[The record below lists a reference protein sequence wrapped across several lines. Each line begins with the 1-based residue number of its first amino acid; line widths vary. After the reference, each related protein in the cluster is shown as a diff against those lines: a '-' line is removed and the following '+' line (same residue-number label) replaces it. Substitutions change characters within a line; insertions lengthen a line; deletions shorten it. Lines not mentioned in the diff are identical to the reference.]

1 LKYGSKAKIVSQL
14 IILLFHKRTPVDSII
29 SNKTTMENF
38 IFIDFEGK
46 MDSPPSF
53 VGILFAGEFKQ
64 IILTDTLLGCVGPTK
79 VTYQPLK
86 EFLQETLDLA
96 DKHQTKICAFS
107 TLERDVFLKNG
118 IPEIEKY
125 YFNAHKELKKWFNVN
140 QRDKRPRPFSLSNV
154 LLFFEYPLVS
164 YGDRQATQRISAMER
179 ALKTHEQNYAK
190 VTPVV
195 KGKWTKVLN
204 YNKQDVEGMKFA
216 LERIHV

>member
-53 VGILFAGEFKQ
+53 VGILFADEFKQ

-86 EFLQETLDLA
+86 EFLQETLALA
-96 DKHQTKICAFS
+96 EKHQTKICAFS

-125 YFNAHKELKKWFNVN
+125 YSTELGQTNTWTYT
-140 QRDKRPRPFSLSNV
+140 
-154 LLFFEYPLVS
+154 LLFSKSKKIINKAQKINIKMLMLTTE
-164 YGDRQATQRISAMER
+164 
-179 ALKTHEQNYAK
+179 
-190 VTPVV
+190 
-195 KGKWTKVLN
+195 LN
-204 YNKQDVEGMKFA
+204 SFCIDK
-216 LERIHV
+216 

>member
-1 LKYGSKAKIVSQL
+1 
-14 IILLFHKRTPVDSII
+14 
-29 SNKTTMENF
+29 MENF

-46 MDSPPSF
+46 MNLPPSF

-64 IILTDTLLGCVGPTK
+64 IILTDTLLGCVGPTR

-125 YFNAHKELKKWFNVN
+125 YFNAHKELKKWFKVN
-140 QRDKRPRPFSLSNV
+140 QRDIRPRPFSLSNV

>member
-1 LKYGSKAKIVSQL
+1 
-14 IILLFHKRTPVDSII
+14 
-29 SNKTTMENF
+29 MENF

-46 MDSPPSF
+46 MNLPPSF

-140 QRDKRPRPFSLSNV
+140 HRDKRPRPFSLSNV

-164 YGDRQATQRISAMER
+164 YGYRKASKRIKDMED
-179 ALKTHEQNYAK
+179 ALRTHNQS
-190 VTPVV
+190 
-195 KGKWTKVLN
+195 
-204 YNKQDVEGMKFA
+204 
-216 LERIHV
+216 